1 MVVKIGGEI
10 RIKVLIIEDKKE
22 PVIGVVWND
31 LDTMR
36 NIIGNSNLEV
46 AEYNDILVI
55 YDKTSLAKS
64 LPINRHLDDF
74 AIRGTFILAGNDE
87 KEFDFKSLTN
97 EQISNYIEKMTLNR
111 EEELEL

>member
-1 MVVKIGGEI
+1 MVIKIGGEI

-22 PVIGVVWND
+22 PVIRVVWND

-64 LPINRHLDDF
+64 LPINRYLDDF
-74 AIRGTFILAGNDE
+74 AIRGTFILAGNDK
-87 KEFDFKSLTN
+87 KELDFKSLTN
-97 EQISNYIEKMTLNR
+97 EQISDYIEKMTLNR